1 MPARNDLT
9 VIFASFVMKMKESQF
24 KSVVMMV
31 VVVVV
36 VLVVVGYMT
45 WELTWELSTKGVDG
59 SIS

>member
-1 MPARNDLT
+1 MT

>member
-1 MPARNDLT
+1 M
-9 VIFASFVMKMKESQF
+9 IFASFVMKMKESQF